1 MTHLEYAKTLRNGLV
16 HTPDSLQAAYQ
27 FANDVALGTDNPAAV
42 LTAVHMIL
50 NAVAQ
55 DITELSAAEAE
66 TA

>member
-16 HTPDSLQAAYQ
+16 HTPASLQEAYQ
-27 FANDVALGTDNPAAV
+27 FANDVAMGTSNPAAV
-42 LTAVHMIL
+42 FTAVHMIL